1 MEQILATEGLRHI
14 AENICNF
21 LDWKS
26 RSSLIMTNKIAIH
39 FSAST
44 FQKWLNK
51 CQENGLCVDP
61 DWISTIKM
69 AKEHKMEWSL
79 AILFI
84 QIHQKFHYQLSQFT
98 KEYFHPLK
106 MATKF
111 GHVKLV
117 RLILEVGNVVPPV
130 GYYNEEFY
138 HNRLEEFLDGCKHP
152 FTFMDSWGTTPMHI
166 AVTLGHVD
174 FVKALVPYWQNY
186 LLKDRDGKTAYQ
198 IAKEKGHQEI
208 MELMMKHTLGY

>member
-14 AENICNF
+14 AEKICNF

-26 RSSLIMTNKIAIH
+26 HSMLIMTNKIAIH

-69 AKEHKMEWSL
+69 AQEHKMEWSL
-79 AILFI
+79 AILFV

-98 KEYFHPLK
+98 KEYFHPMK

-111 GHVKLV
+111 GHVKLG
-117 RLILEVGNVVPPV
+117 RLILEMIHFNGDIYENFKP
-130 GYYNEEFY
+130 
-138 HNRLEEFLDGCKHP
+138 H
-152 FTFMDSWGTTPMHI
+152 
-166 AVTLGHVD
+166 
-174 FVKALVPYWQNY
+174 
-186 LLKDRDGKTAYQ
+186 LL
-198 IAKEKGHQEI
+198 
-208 MELMMKHTLGY
+208 LLFCP